1 MSDLSPSSPAPRKAC
16 IIGAGSSGIAA
27 CKTLRERGIPY
38 DCFEMGSGI
47 GGMWRYNNDNGR
59 SSAYKSLHINTS
71 RDTMAY
77 SDFPLPRE
85 WVPFPD
91 HEHVLKYFENYVDHF
106 GFRDTITFRT
116 KVEKVEPAGNGDWNV
131 TVLGPDGQLRTN
143 RYGAVL
149 VANGHHWNPRLVTYP
164 GEFHGQQMHSHH
176 YRTPDIFVG
185 KRVLVVGFGN
195 SSCDIACEA
204 SRVADAA
211 FMSVRRGAHVI
222 PKYMFGWAMDT
233 ILPKFVW
240 KVLPWWAIRPLFGF
254 GLWLARG
261 KMSWYGL
268 PEPEHRVLQEHPT
281 ISADLFNVIGHGEL
295 HIKPNVQELCG
306 DSVKFVDGSIEK
318 IDTIVWCTGYNISF
332 PFLDHRIIDPL
343 NNEVSLY
350 QQVVHPDQ
358 PGLYFIGLVQPWG
371 AIMPLAEAQ
380 ALWIAD
386 VLAGK
391 SGLPPRDQML
401 AEIQHHRASIAARYT
416 KSVRH
421 TIQVDFFPY
430 QRLLKQTARRGR
442 SWPKHAL

>member
-1 MSDLSPSSPAPRKAC
+1 MSDIASSNGSPRKAC

-27 CKTLRERGIPY
+27 AKTLRERGIPY
-38 DCFEMGSGI
+38 DCFEIGSGI

-77 SDFPLPRE
+77 SDFPLPRD

-91 HEHVLKYFENYVDHF
+91 HEHVLKYFESYVDHF

-116 KVEKVEPAGNGDWNV
+116 TVEKVEPVGNGDWDV
-131 TVLGPDGQLRTN
+131 TVVGPDGQPRKN

-149 VANGHHWNPRLVTYP
+149 VANGHHWNPRTVTYP
-164 GEFHGQQMHSHH
+164 GEFHGQQMHSHD
-176 YRTPDIFVG
+176 YRTPDMLIG

-195 SSCDIACEA
+195 SSCDIACES
-204 SRVADAA
+204 SRTAEAT
-211 FMSVRRGAHVI
+211 FFSVRRGAHVI

-240 KVLPWWAIRPLFGF
+240 RLLPWWAIRPIFAF
-254 GLWLARG
+254 GLRLARG
-261 KMSWYGL
+261 EMSWYGL
-268 PEPEHRVLQEHPT
+268 PQPEHGVLQEHPT
-281 ISADLFNVIGHGEL
+281 ISADLFNVIGHGNL
-295 HIKPNVQELCG
+295 GIKPNVQELCG
-306 DSVKFVDGSIEK
+306 DSVKFVDGSVEK
-318 IDTIVWCTGYNISF
+318 IDVIVWCTGYNISF
-332 PFLDHRIIDPL
+332 PFLESQIIDPL

-380 ALWIAD
+380 AKWVAD
-386 VLAGK
+386 VLTGQ
-391 SGLPPRDQML
+391 SGLPPRDEML
-401 AEIQHHRASIAARYT
+401 AEIQRHQAEIIKRYT
-416 KSVRH
+416 KSARH

-430 QRLLKQTARRGR
+430 QSLLKKTSRRGR
-442 SWPKHAL
+442 RWPKRPL